1 MDSAHHQLEQQLQQ
15 ISQAHRTMETQLD
28 QTKRKQAE
36 QEWLEEDSNRLA
48 QEKRALLDFLR
59 SGWQGEE
66 ASGFH
71 RYLEAQQYE
80 EAQAWMKDLQDKRA
94 DLEKELQ
101 EVKDKLHALE
111 TKQATLQKEWSQ

>member
-36 QEWLEEDSNRLA
+36 QDWLEEDSHQLT

-101 EVKDKLHALE
+101 EVKAKLHALE

>member
-1 MDSAHHQLEQQLQQ
+1 
-15 ISQAHRTMETQLD
+15 METQLD
-28 QTKRKQAE
+28 QMKRKQAE

-101 EVKDKLHALE
+101 EVKAKLHALE

>member
-1 MDSAHHQLEQQLQQ
+1 MDSAHHQLEHQLQQ

-101 EVKDKLHALE
+101 EVKAKLHALE

>member
-1 MDSAHHQLEQQLQQ
+1 MTA
-15 ISQAHRTMETQLD
+15 ETNVD
-28 QTKRKQAE
+28 QTRRKQNE
-36 QEWLEEDSNRLA
+36 QDWLEEDSHQLT
-48 QEKRALLDFLR
+48 QEKLVLLDFLR

-101 EVKDKLHALE
+101 EVKAKLHALE

>member
-48 QEKRALLDFLR
+48 QEKRVLLDFLR

-101 EVKDKLHALE
+101 EVKAKLHALE
-111 TKQATLQKEWSQ
+111 TKQTTLQKEWSQ

>member
-101 EVKDKLHALE
+101 EVKVKLHALE
-111 TKQATLQKEWSQ
+111 TKQVTLQKEWSQ

>member
-15 ISQAHRTMETQLD
+15 ISQAHQTMETQLD

-48 QEKRALLDFLR
+48 QEKRVLLDFLR

-101 EVKDKLHALE
+101 EVKAKLHALE

>member
-1 MDSAHHQLEQQLQQ
+1 MNSAHHQLEQQLQQ

-48 QEKRALLDFLR
+48 QEKRVLLDFLR

-101 EVKDKLHALE
+101 EVKAKLHALE

>member
-15 ISQAHRTMETQLD
+15 IIQAHRTMETQLD

-48 QEKRALLDFLR
+48 QEKRVLLDFLR

-101 EVKDKLHALE
+101 EVKAKLHALE

>member
-48 QEKRALLDFLR
+48 QEKRVLLDFLR

-101 EVKDKLHALE
+101 EVKAKLHALE

>member
-48 QEKRALLDFLR
+48 KEKRALLDFLR

-101 EVKDKLHALE
+101 EVKAKLHALE
-111 TKQATLQKEWSQ
+111 TKQVTLQKEWSQ

>member
-80 EAQAWMKDLQDKRA
+80 EAQAWMKDFQDKRA

-101 EVKDKLHALE
+101 EVKAKLHALE

>member
-28 QTKRKQAE
+28 QMKRKQAE

-94 DLEKELQ
+94 DLERELQ
-101 EVKDKLHALE
+101 EVKAKLHALE

>member
-48 QEKRALLDFLR
+48 QEKRVLLDFLR

-101 EVKDKLHALE
+101 EVKAKLHALE
-111 TKQATLQKEWSQ
+111 TKQAPLQKEWSQ

>member
-15 ISQAHRTMETQLD
+15 IKQAKLTIETNVD
-28 QTKRKQAE
+28 QTKRKQNE
-36 QEWLEEDSNRLA
+36 QDWLEEDSNRLA
-48 QEKRALLDFLR
+48 QEKLVLLDFLR

-80 EAQAWMKDLQDKRA
+80 EAQAWMKDLQDKRG
-94 DLEKELQ
+94 DLETELQ
-101 EVKDKLHALE
+101 EGKVQLHALE
-111 TKQATLQKEWSQ
+111 IRQATLQKEWSQ

>member
-101 EVKDKLHALE
+101 EVKAKLHA
-111 TKQATLQKEWSQ
+111 

>member
-80 EAQAWMKDLQDKRA
+80 EAQAWMKDLQNKRA

-101 EVKDKLHALE
+101 EVKAKLHALE

>member
-1 MDSAHHQLEQQLQQ
+1 
-15 ISQAHRTMETQLD
+15 METQLD

-59 SGWQGEE
+59 SGWRGEE

-101 EVKDKLHALE
+101 EVKAKLHALE

>member
-59 SGWQGEE
+59 SGWQGEK

-101 EVKDKLHALE
+101 EVKAKLHALE

>member
-15 ISQAHRTMETQLD
+15 IKKAKMTAETNVD
-28 QTKRKQAE
+28 QTRRKQNE
-36 QEWLEEDSNRLA
+36 QDWLEEDSHQLT
-48 QEKRALLDFLR
+48 QEKLVLLDFLR

-101 EVKDKLHALE
+101 EVKAKLHALE

>member
-15 ISQAHRTMETQLD
+15 ISQAHQTMETQLD

-101 EVKDKLHALE
+101 EVKAKLHALE

>member
-15 ISQAHRTMETQLD
+15 ISQAYRTMETQLD

-48 QEKRALLDFLR
+48 QEKRVLLDFLR

-101 EVKDKLHALE
+101 EVKAKLHALE
-111 TKQATLQKEWSQ
+111 TKQTTLQKEWSQ

>member
-36 QEWLEEDSNRLA
+36 QEWLEEDSSRLA

-101 EVKDKLHALE
+101 EVKAKLHALE

>member
-101 EVKDKLHALE
+101 EVKAKLHALE

>member
-80 EAQAWMKDLQDKRA
+80 EAQAWMKNLQDKRA

-101 EVKDKLHALE
+101 EVKAKLHALE

>member
-101 EVKDKLHALE
+101 EVKAKLHALE
-111 TKQATLQKEWSQ
+111 TKQAALQKEWSQ

>member
-94 DLEKELQ
+94 DLERELQ
-101 EVKDKLHALE
+101 EVKAKLHALE